1 MSHRRAVRLRGQ
13 CIPPAP
19 EEEEPGSPHGV
30 AMPIDALTDSGRLAY
45 CCCSLSCSSRSCS
58 GQGGQGGQGGEQ
70 RVRIILLA
78 TGEGGEGRGALG
90 RQARGR
96 EGYGASLL
104 LASTRILYVAN
115 TILYVACLLLAGELI
130 GGRLGRALR
139 RLVVIEGPGDNAGGL
154 ELEALD
160 DASEVTPDGP
170 EEVEK

>member
-1 MSHRRAVRLRGQ
+1 M
-13 CIPPAP
+13 
-19 EEEEPGSPHGV
+19 
-30 AMPIDALTDSGRLAY
+30 
-45 CCCSLSCSSRSCS
+45 
-58 GQGGQGGQGGEQ
+58 
-70 RVRIILLA
+70 RIILLA

-104 LASTRILYVAN
+104 LASTRILYVANTILYVANTILYVAN